1 MGAVTTA
8 GRRLCSSARKTP
20 SRKTRNRNTEEPE
33 LASSENS
40 APHHETP
47 VLGNPDLPPEG
58 EINTLDHP
66 QSTVMVGPQNAVMAS
81 QFPNQLHAP
90 ATDISTQAFFW
101 SSFNI
106 SPRRVQKGGWAREV
120 TSADFHIS
128 DEIAGVNMYLEP
140 GGIRELHWHQ
150 TAEWAVMTRGKCRI
164 TTLSREGYP
173 SVEDVE
179 EGDLWFFPAGTPHS
193 LQGLGPDGAE
203 FVLAFDDGEQS
214 ESNTLLLTDWFA
226 HTPPEVLAKNFGV
239 AQEVFSD
246 IPLHNLWIF
255 PGDEPGSLQADQ
267 DAAGVEWGSEPVI
280 FRLSRSTPVHQN
292 SGGSIQIADSTNF
305 KYSSTVSAALVTVQ
319 PGSMRELHWHPN
331 ADEWQ
336 YYLRGSAR
344 MTVFNTGPHANT
356 TDFRPGDIGVVKR
369 NLGHYVENTGD
380 DVLQF
385 LEVFRTDKYEEI
397 SLANWLAH
405 VPPSL
410 VSAHLNIDEATLGTF
425 PRSAQGIV
433 PLR

>member
-1 MGAVTTA
+1 MD
-8 GRRLCSSARKTP
+8 SADIR
-20 SRKTRNRNTEEPE
+20 
-33 LASSENS
+33 
-40 APHHETP
+40 APHHEMPTF
-47 VLGNPDLPPEG
+47 GHPDLPPEG
-58 EINTLDHP
+58 MATADGDP
-66 QSTVMVGPQNAVMAS
+66 ASTRMTGPRNQVLES
-81 QFPNQLHAP
+81 QFPNALTAP
-90 ATDISTQAFFW
+90 ATDISTQPFFW

-106 SPRRVQKGGWAREV
+106 SPRRQQRGGWAREV
-120 TSADFHIS
+120 TQQDFAIS

-150 TAEWAVMTRGKCRI
+150 TAEWAYMSRGRCRI
-164 TTLSREGYP
+164 TTLSREGLP

-179 EGDLWFFPAGTPHS
+179 SGDLWFFPAGLPHS
-193 LQGLGPDGAE
+193 LQGMGPDGAE

-239 AQEVFSD
+239 AQEAFKD

-255 PGDEPGSLQADQ
+255 PGDEPGELEADQ
-267 DAAGVEWGSEPVI
+267 SAAGVEWGATSPVI
-280 FRLSRSTPVHQN
+280 FRLSRSEARYEN
-292 SGGSIQIADSTNF
+292 SGGSIRIADSRNYPLT
-305 KYSSTVSAALVTVQ
+305 TVAAALTIVQ

-336 YYLRGSAR
+336 YYLQGSGR

-356 TDFRPGDIGVVKR
+356 TDFKAGDVGLVRR

-380 DVLQF
+380 EPLIY
-385 LEVFRTDKYEEI
+385 LETFRSERYEEV
-397 SLANWLAH
+397 SLANWLSH
-405 VPPSL
+405 LPPAL
-410 VSAHLNIDEATLGTF
+410 VSQHLNIPADVLATF
-425 PRSAQGIV
+425 PRGAQGIV

>member
-1 MGAVTTA
+1 MDTPDTA
-8 GRRLCSSARKTP
+8 
-20 SRKTRNRNTEEPE
+20 
-33 LASSENS
+33 
-40 APHHETP
+40 APHHESATF
-47 VLGNPDLPPEG
+47 GNPDLPPEG
-58 EINTLDHP
+58 EINTVDRP
-66 QSTVMVGPQNAVMAS
+66 QSTVMTGPQNPAIAS
-81 QFPNQLHAP
+81 QFPNQIDAP
-90 ATDISTQAFFW
+90 ATDISTQPFFW

-106 SPRRVQKGGWAREV
+106 SPRRVQRGGWAREL
-120 TSADFHIS
+120 TSSDFHIS

-150 TAEWAVMTRGKCRI
+150 TAEWAVMTRGKARV
-164 TTLSREGYP
+164 TTLSRAGLP
-173 SVEDVE
+173 AVEDVE

-203 FVLAFDDGEQS
+203 FVLAFDDGQQS

-255 PGDEPGSLQADQ
+255 PGDEPPALEIDQA
-267 DAAGVEWGSEPVI
+267 AAGVEWGIEPVI
-280 FRLSRSTPVHQN
+280 FRLSRSQPRYQN
-292 SGGSIQIADSTNF
+292 SGGSVQVADSTNYA
-305 KYSSTVSAALVTVQ
+305 YSNTVAAALVTVE

-356 TDFRPGDIGVVKR
+356 TDFRPGDVGVVKK
-369 NLGHYVENTGD
+369 NYGHYIENTGD

-385 LEVFRTDKYEEI
+385 LEVFRTDRYEEI

-405 VPPSL
+405 VPPQL
-410 VSAHLNIDEATLGTF
+410 VSAHLNIDPAVLATF
-425 PRSAQGIV
+425 PRTAQGIT
-433 PLR
+433 PLRG